1 MGRLT
6 GTTKSV
12 IEEYYKTKIKEKEIE
27 RSNAEKEYCLE
38 IIEEFNKDSDVSKV
52 KELLRKINKRY
63 DADFDISL
71 PRYKIKYENAPV
83 YINKIE
89 EIKQIKKERDELLVC
104 LDYLPK
110 NTKEYKNAIIK
121 LNNIIKGE

>member
-1 MGRLT
+1 MGRVT

-38 IIEEFNKDSDVSKV
+38 IIENFNKDSDVV
-52 KELLRKINKRY
+52 KAKEILNILKERY
-63 DADFDISL
+63 NCDFDISL
-71 PRYKIKYENAPV
+71 SRYKIDYTVSPN

-89 EIKQIKKERDELLVC
+89 EIKQIKRERGELLVT

-110 NTKEYKNAIIK
+110 NSKEYKQAVTK